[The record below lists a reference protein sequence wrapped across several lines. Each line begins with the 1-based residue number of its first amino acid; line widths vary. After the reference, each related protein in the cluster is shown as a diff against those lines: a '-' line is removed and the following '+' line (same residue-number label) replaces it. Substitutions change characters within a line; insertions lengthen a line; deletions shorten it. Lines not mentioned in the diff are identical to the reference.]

1 MQTNNMKFNVAR
13 IITCSEV
20 EGPFKRLAI
29 WFQGCDILC
38 KGCCNPELQ
47 ALKKANILNFDQ
59 LLNIILNAKKDY
71 DIEGVTFCGGEPS
84 LQQHL
89 PLLANKLRDLGI
101 GTIMFSGHYIEELPS
116 ELVNS
121 MDMILD
127 GPFVLEELETE
138 RRLLGSK
145 NQRISLVT
153 NRYKEY
159 INWFF
164 DKKELIEEINLSD
177 VIEINGDALVDNKLL
192 IN

>member
-71 DIEGVTFCGGEPS
+71 DIEE
-84 LQQHL
+84 
-89 PLLANKLRDLGI
+89 
-101 GTIMFSGHYIEELPS
+101 
-116 ELVNS
+116 
-121 MDMILD
+121 
-127 GPFVLEELETE
+127 
-138 RRLLGSK
+138 
-145 NQRISLVT
+145 
-153 NRYKEY
+153 
-159 INWFF
+159 
-164 DKKELIEEINLSD
+164 
-177 VIEINGDALVDNKLL
+177 
-192 IN
+192 

>member
-1 MQTNNMKFNVAR
+1 M
-13 IITCSEV
+13 
-20 EGPFKRLAI
+20 
-29 WFQGCDILC
+29 
-38 KGCCNPELQ
+38 
-47 ALKKANILNFDQ
+47 
-59 LLNIILNAKKDY
+59 
-71 DIEGVTFCGGEPS
+71 
-84 LQQHL
+84 QQHL